1 MLIKNDCK
9 QKKNGYGMTESSP
22 LITVNLPED
31 SLEKRTKTIGKGLEQ
46 TEIKIVDNKGRIV
59 KVNETGELLVRGY
72 NTMLGYW
79 NDKTKTDET
88 YTQDRFLKTGYL
100 LFIQRISK
108 QNLITYFI
116 LLQFIVI

>member
-9 QKKNGYGMTESSP
+9 KKNGYGMTESSP

-31 SLEKRTKTIGKGLEQ
+31 SLEKRTQTIGKGLEQ

-88 YTQDRFLKTGYL
+88 YTQDRFLKTGYS
-100 LFIQRISK
+100 LFITHIISK
-108 QNLITYFI
+108 QNLMTFFNN
-116 LLQFIVI
+116 L